1 MTTWAWP
8 WAFLLLIPVALLPWQ
23 ARWTGRVRL
32 RLPGPD
38 VHRGG
43 GSARTAIAWLPR
55 ALRMAGLALLVVAL
69 ARPQEIRRT
78 RVRTS
83 DGLDILLAVDTSGSM
98 RAEDLSVRGRGLD
111 RLEVAKAVM
120 DDFIAARTA
129 DRIGVVVFGE
139 EAFTHVPLTLDH
151 DTLRDVLKTL
161 AIGIAGESRTAIGS
175 AVAVSAKRL
184 KDLEAPSKVVILLTD
199 GRSNAGRLQPEEAA
213 RLAAAL
219 GIKVY
224 TIGIGPAGRSGSLF
238 GIGGDGV
245 DEPTLKAVAEVT
257 GAQYF
262 RATNARSLE
271 RVFSAIDELEPSP
284 GETEDLVERDER
296 FHVWASLGGI
306 LLGLQ
311 MLLSLTWLRRAP

>member
-8 WAFLLLIPVALLPWQ
+8 WAFVLLIPVLLLPMQ

-38 VHRGG
+38 MHR
-43 GSARTAIAWLPR
+43 ATATPRTLLAWAPL

-69 ARPQEIRRT
+69 ARPQEIHRT

-98 RAEDLSVRGRGLD
+98 RAEDLSLAGRGLD

-120 DDFIAARTA
+120 DGFIAARQA

-175 AVAVSAKRL
+175 AIAVAAKRL

-199 GRSNAGRLQPEEAA
+199 GRSNAGRLQPVEAA

-224 TIGIGPAGRSGSLF
+224 TIGIGPPGGRPGLL
-238 GIGGDGV
+238 GLGGDGV
-245 DEPTLKAVAEVT
+245 DEPTLKEVAEAT

-271 RVFSAIDELEPSP
+271 RVFAAIDELEPSP
-284 GETEDLVERDER
+284 GETEELVDREEH
-296 FHVWASLGGI
+296 FHAWAALGSL
-306 LLGLQ
+306 LLALEL
-311 MLLSLTWLRRAP
+311 LLSMTWLRRAP